1 MKIKFLAL
9 ILVLFAFA
17 CKEKTVEVTKSNSE
31 YLTGSSSKKWKL
43 KDGTAKQGNI
53 TLNLIDA
60 QSSCIID
67 NEIELFSNF
76 QYEFTEGAT
85 KCAPQDPQVILKAQW
100 QLSEDQKFITID
112 RFIFLGISVD
122 KPVFEIT
129 QINDDTFSGK
139 SNITVSGQNADIE
152 VIFENVK

>member
-1 MKIKFLAL
+1 MKYKFLAL
-9 ILVLFAFA
+9 IFIVAVTS
-17 CKEKTVEVTKSNSE
+17 CKKDPVEVTKTNLE
-31 YLTGSSSKKWKL
+31 YLTGISSKKWKL

-67 NEIELFSNF
+67 NEIELFSDF

-85 KCAPQDPQVILKAQW
+85 KCAQSDPQVILKARW
-100 QLSEDQKFITID
+100 TLSEDEKFITID
-112 RFIFLGISVD
+112 RFIFLGRSVD

-129 QINDDTFSGK
+129 QIDDNTFSGK
-139 SNITVSGQNADIE
+139 SNITVSEQNADIE
-152 VIFENVK
+152 VIFEQVN